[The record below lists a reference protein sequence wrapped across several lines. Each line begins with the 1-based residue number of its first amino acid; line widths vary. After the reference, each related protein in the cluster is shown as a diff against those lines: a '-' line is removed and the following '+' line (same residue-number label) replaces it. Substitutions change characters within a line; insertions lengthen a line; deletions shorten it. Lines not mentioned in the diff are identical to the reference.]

1 MASSEQARTVRYD
14 ATFDRQLKEL
24 LKRSDTWRLNDV
36 LRGVEWAIAT
46 NPRAHPRVDT
56 TDIRI
61 VKTDHY
67 DGAPP
72 MRIYFSIDADDHH
85 CSVFEI
91 HEAEHYEEEDET

>member
-1 MASSEQARTVRYD
+1 
-14 ATFDRQLKEL
+14 
-24 LKRSDTWRLNDV
+24 
-36 LRGVEWAIAT
+36 
-46 NPRAHPRVDT
+46 VDT